1 MSPDKKKIKHV
12 FISACEPS
20 ADAHCAR
27 LIEAVKLLDDSVE
40 FVGVGGDKMAAA
52 GCTIIENTVDKA
64 AMMYNA
70 LGQVSFYIKLLK
82 RIKTLLRDSDI
93 DKVVVCDSP
102 AFNFHVA
109 KAATKMA
116 VPTLFYVAPQL
127 WAWAPWRIHKLKKC
141 CSQLAS
147 ILPFEKQWFQK
158 RGLSVEFVGN
168 PLFDELVAPV
178 RDNIKDYSDYNP
190 DSARVLLLAGS
201 RNAEIET
208 LWQPMQQIAMEIKK
222 TLPEAKFVAVAS
234 NSEKLSKLKSL
245 QLNDLE
251 IEYSSD
257 SVIDTCKRVD
267 YCFVASGS
275 ATLQVAASGCP
286 MVVMYHANK
295 WVWHLLGRWLI
306 NTKHLSLVNI
316 VAQKELVPEF
326 MPYFTSIEPICDV
339 AISELRD
346 KKKLSRISR
355 ELVEMVEPM
364 TALDTS
370 EQVAKMLLDLI

>member
-1 MSPDKKKIKHV
+1 MKSNKNQIKHV

-27 LIEAVKLLDDSVE
+27 LIEAVKQLDDSVE
-40 FVGVGGDKMAAA
+40 FIGVGGDKMEAA
-52 GCTIIENTVDKA
+52 GCAIIENTVDKA

-82 RIKTLLRDSDI
+82 KIKTILRDSDI

-127 WAWAPWRIHKLKKC
+127 WAWAPWRIGKLKKC

-147 ILPFEKQWFQK
+147 ILPFEKEWFSK

-168 PLFDELVAPV
+168 PLFDELDAPV
-178 RDNIKDYSDYNP
+178 RDNIKDYSDYDPN
-190 DSARVLLLAGS
+190 SARVLLLAGS

-208 LWQPMQQIAMEIKK
+208 LWRPMQQIAIKIKK
-222 TLPEAKFVAVAS
+222 TFPNAKFMAVAS
-234 NSEKLSKLKSL
+234 NSDKLAKLKSL

-251 IEYSSD
+251 IEYSID

-267 YCFVASGS
+267 YCLVASGS

-286 MVVMYHANK
+286 MVVMYHSNK
-295 WVWHLLGRWLI
+295 FVWHLLGRWLI
-306 NTKHLSLVNI
+306 NTKYLSLVNI
-316 VAQKELVPEF
+316 VAQRELVREF

-346 KKKLSRISR
+346 KDELSRISR

-364 TALDTS
+364 TALNTS
-370 EQVAKMLLDLI
+370 EQVAKMLLDRP